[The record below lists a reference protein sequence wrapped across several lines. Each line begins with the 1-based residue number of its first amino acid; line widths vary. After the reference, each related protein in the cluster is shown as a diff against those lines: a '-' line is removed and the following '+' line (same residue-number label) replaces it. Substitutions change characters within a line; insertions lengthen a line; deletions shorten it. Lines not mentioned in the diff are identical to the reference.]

1 MKRRSPTLKHRTKPR
16 TGQHFKVHS
25 YIGTDIAL
33 LGETGERPPR
43 SAKLVADL
51 DMGSTPGSGDFRI
64 YRLST
69 NRERSSWI
77 LWLSGEDE
85 NGAYSLHCRIATGRP
100 YRGYPAK
107 FAAEQLLTKAWQ
119 EERDI
124 EVKTWPDIRPP
135 EALVMN
141 AGLLNQEDISRIK
154 LAVFSEQTFRQ
165 R

>member
-1 MKRRSPTLKHRTKPR
+1 MKRRSPTLRHRTKPR
-16 TGQHFKVHS
+16 TGQRFKMHS
-25 YIGTDIAL
+25 YVGTDIAL

-51 DMGSTPGSGDFRI
+51 DLGSTPGSGDFRI

-100 YRGYPAK
+100 YRGLSAK

-119 EERDI
+119 DERDKWDW
-124 EVKTWPDIRPP
+124 VPP

-141 AGLLNQEDISRIK
+141 AGLLNQEDISGIK
-154 LAVFSEQTFRQ
+154 LAVFGE
-165 R
+165 